1 MTVAGPVAE
10 PLRHAVDLAGH
21 RPRRGIV
28 LAGGSGTRLH
38 PATRVVSKQLLPVF
52 DKPMVYYPLSV
63 LMLAGLREVLLI
75 STPHDL
81 PLFERL
87 LGDGGDWG
95 MRIAYAEQPSPD
107 GLAQALVIG
116 EEFLDGH
123 PSALV
128 LGDNLFFGYG
138 FSERLRRAD
147 ARDRGATV
155 FGYRVQ
161 DPQRYGVVA
170 FGPDGRAH
178 DIVEKPLDPPSDVA
192 VTGLYF
198 YDEYAPT
205 YARALRPSARGE
217 LEITDLNRRYLLQGD
232 LHVEELGRGFAWLD
246 TGTHESLLQAATF
259 VETVEQRQG
268 LKIGAPEEVAWRNG
282 WIDDRALRALAEPL
296 ARTNYGRYLLR
307 LLERGG

>member
-1 MTVAGPVAE
+1 MTAAGAP
-10 PLRHAVDLAGH
+10 GH
-21 RPRRGIV
+21 RRGIV

-38 PATRVVSKQLLPVF
+38 PATRAISKQLLPVY

-63 LMLAGLREVLLI
+63 LMLAGIREVQVI

-81 PLFERL
+81 PLFRRL
-87 LGDGGDWG
+87 LGDGNDWG
-95 MRIAYAEQPSPD
+95 MRLDYAEQPSPD
-107 GLAQALVIG
+107 GLAQALIIA
-116 EEFLDGH
+116 EDFLDGR

-138 FSERLRRAD
+138 FSERLQRAD
-147 ARDRGATV
+147 ARAEGATV

-170 FGPDGRAH
+170 YGPDGRAT
-178 DIVEKPLDPPSDVA
+178 DLVEKPQHPPSDVA

-198 YDEYAPT
+198 YDGHAPA
-205 YARALRPSARGE
+205 YAREQKPSPRGE
-217 LEITDLNRRYLLQGD
+217 LEITDLNRRYLQEGR

-246 TGTHESLLQAATF
+246 TGTHQSLLQAATF

-268 LKIGAPEEVAWRNG
+268 LKIGAPEEIAWRNG
-282 WIDDRALRALAEPL
+282 WIDDDQLRALAEPL
-296 ARTNYGRYLLR
+296 AKTEYGRYLLR
-307 LLERGG
+307 LVDEVG

>member
-1 MTVAGPVAE
+1 MTAAGAP
-10 PLRHAVDLAGH
+10 GH
-21 RPRRGIV
+21 RRGIV

-38 PATRVVSKQLLPVF
+38 PATRAISKQLLPVY

-63 LMLAGLREVLLI
+63 LMLAGIREVQVI

-81 PLFERL
+81 PLFRRL
-87 LGDGGDWG
+87 LGDGNDWG
-95 MRIAYAEQPSPD
+95 MRLDYAEQPSPD
-107 GLAQALVIG
+107 GLAQALIIA
-116 EEFLDGH
+116 EDFLDGR

-138 FSERLRRAD
+138 FSERLQRAD
-147 ARDRGATV
+147 ARAEGATV

-170 FGPDGRAH
+170 YGPDGRAT
-178 DIVEKPLDPPSDVA
+178 DLVEKPQHPPSDVA

-198 YDEYAPT
+198 YDGHAPA
-205 YARALRPSARGE
+205 YAREQKPSPRGE
-217 LEITDLNRRYLLQGD
+217 LEITDLNRRYLQEGR

-246 TGTHESLLQAATF
+246 TGTHQSLLQAATF

-268 LKIGAPEEVAWRNG
+268 LKIGAPEEIAWRHG
-282 WIDDRALRALAEPL
+282 WIDDDQLRALAEPL
-296 ARTNYGRYLLR
+296 AKTEYGRYLLR
-307 LLERGG
+307 LIDEVG